1 MKLDKQLFD
10 SVAKLA
16 AESPRLRMNYDLR
29 DSEDEEGQRMLNRGS
44 SESREK
50 ARFHFAE
57 SRPRKTN
64 VNVLLPG
71 TKSAIHR
78 HTDKS
83 EVVVCI
89 YGSAIERFYD
99 DEGNETEMVVM
110 TAGSDCPGVVVEQ
123 GRYHSL
129 EATNETCGEPVESMG
144 VIMEAKAHKYH
155 PFKTEDILDKQNK

>member
-1 MKLDKQLFD
+1 MQQRYSQLVCRAVKGKDWIRAVNSHLMKLDKQLFD

-29 DSEDEEGQRMLNRGS
+29 DSEDEDGQRMLNI
-44 SESREK
+44 
-50 ARFHFAE
+50 
-57 SRPRKTN
+57 
-64 VNVLLPG
+64 LLPG
-71 TKSAIHR
+71 TRSAIHR
-78 HTDKS
+78 HTDTS

-99 DEGNETEMVVM
+99 DEGIETEMVVM

-129 EATNETCGEPVESMG
+129 EATNEMG
-144 VIMEAKAHKYH
+144 VVIEAKANKSN
-155 PFKTEDILDKQNK
+155 PLTTEDILVR

>member
-1 MKLDKQLFD
+1 MKERITLIWTTNLNTTNNVNMKLDKQLFD
-10 SVAKLA
+10 SVAKKA
-16 AESPRLRMNYDLR
+16 AESSRLRMNYDLR
-29 DSEDEEGQRMLNRGS
+29 DSEDEDGQRML
-44 SESREK
+44 
-50 ARFHFAE
+50 
-57 SRPRKTN
+57 
-64 VNVLLPG
+64 NVLLPG

-78 HTDKS
+78 HTDTS

-129 EATNETCGEPVESMG
+129 EANGELG

-155 PFKTEDILDKQNK
+155 PFKTEDILNK

>member
-29 DSEDEEGQRMLNRGS
+29 DSEEEEGQRML
-44 SESREK
+44 
-50 ARFHFAE
+50 
-57 SRPRKTN
+57 
-64 VNVLLPG
+64 NVLLPG

-78 HTDKS
+78 HTDTS

-110 TAGSDCPGVVVEQ
+110 TAGSDCSGVVVEQ

-129 EATNETCGEPVESMG
+129 VATNEMG
-144 VIMEAKAHKYH
+144 VVMEAKAKRFN
-155 PFKTEDILDKQNK
+155 PLTTEDILVR

>member
-1 MKLDKQLFD
+1 MKERITLIGTTNLNTTNNVNMKIDIHLFD
-10 SVAKLA
+10 AVAKLA

-29 DSEDEEGQRMLNRGS
+29 DSEDEDGQRML
-44 SESREK
+44 
-50 ARFHFAE
+50 
-57 SRPRKTN
+57 
-64 VNVLLPG
+64 NVLLPG

-78 HTDKS
+78 HTDTS

-129 EATNETCGEPVESMG
+129 EANGELG
-144 VIMEAKAHKYH
+144 VIMEAKAHRYH
-155 PFKTEDILDKQNK
+155 PFKTEDILDK

>member
-29 DSEDEEGQRMLNRGS
+29 DSEDEDGQRML
-44 SESREK
+44 
-50 ARFHFAE
+50 
-57 SRPRKTN
+57 
-64 VNVLLPG
+64 NVLLPG

-78 HTDKS
+78 HMDTS

-99 DEGNETEMVVM
+99 DDGNETKMVVM
-110 TAGSDCPGVVVEQ
+110 MAGGDCPGVVVEQ

-129 EATNETCGEPVESMG
+129 EATNEMS
-144 VIMEAKAHKYH
+144 VIFEAKAHKYH
-155 PFKTEDILDKQNK
+155 PFKTEEILTK

>member
-1 MKLDKQLFD
+1 MVTD

-16 AESPRLRMNYDLR
+16 AESSRLRMNYDLR
-29 DSEDEEGQRMLNRGS
+29 DSEDEDGQRML
-44 SESREK
+44 
-50 ARFHFAE
+50 
-57 SRPRKTN
+57 
-64 VNVLLPG
+64 NVLLPG

-78 HTDKS
+78 HTDTS

-89 YGSAIERFYD
+89 YGSAIERFYN

-129 EATNETCGEPVESMG
+129 EATNEMG
-144 VIMEAKAHKYH
+144 VIFEAKAHK
-155 PFKTEDILDKQNK
+155 

>member
-29 DSEDEEGQRMLNRGS
+29 DSEDEDGQRML
-44 SESREK
+44 
-50 ARFHFAE
+50 
-57 SRPRKTN
+57 
-64 VNVLLPG
+64 NVLLPG
-71 TKSAIHR
+71 TRSAIHR
-78 HTDKS
+78 HADTS

-99 DEGNETEMVVM
+99 DEGKETEMVVM

-123 GRYHSL
+123 WRYHSL
-129 EATNETCGEPVESMG
+129 EATNEMG
-144 VIMEAKAHKYH
+144 VVMEAKANKYN
-155 PFKTEDILDKQNK
+155 PLTTEDVLIR

>member
-29 DSEDEEGQRMLNRGS
+29 DSEEEDGQRML
-44 SESREK
+44 
-50 ARFHFAE
+50 
-57 SRPRKTN
+57 
-64 VNVLLPG
+64 NVLLPG

-78 HTDKS
+78 HTDTS

-129 EATNETCGEPVESMG
+129 EATNEMG
-144 VIMEAKAHKYH
+144 VIMEAKARKYH
-155 PFKTEDILDKQNK
+155 PFKTEDILDK

>member
-29 DSEDEEGQRMLNRGS
+29 DSENEDGQRML
-44 SESREK
+44 
-50 ARFHFAE
+50 
-57 SRPRKTN
+57 
-64 VNVLLPG
+64 NVLLPG
-71 TKSAIHR
+71 TKSAVHR
-78 HTDKS
+78 HTDTR

-99 DEGNETEMVVM
+99 DKGNETEMVVM

-129 EATNETCGEPVESMG
+129 EATNKTSGEPVESMA
-144 VIMEAKAHKYH
+144 VIMEAKAHRYH
-155 PFKTEDILDKQNK
+155 PFKTEDILDK